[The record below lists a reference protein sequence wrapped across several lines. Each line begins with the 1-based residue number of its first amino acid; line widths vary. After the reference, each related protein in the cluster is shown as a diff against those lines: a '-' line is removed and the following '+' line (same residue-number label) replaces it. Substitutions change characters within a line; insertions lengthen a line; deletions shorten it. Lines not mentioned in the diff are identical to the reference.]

1 MSETTE
7 TKTKTGAR
15 GSGRAVNQA
24 RRALSNFARFDYCM
38 SRGHRDYIDQADLCE
53 RFYLGGGLQWDPEAK
68 AEMEDTERRPAEQ
81 NEIMQMV
88 NTAIGYQIA
97 NRMDISVRPRGRGAD
112 DASAQVFGKVI
123 KQVADNTKLHWR
135 ETEVFA
141 DGMIRQ
147 RGYFDIRMSFESN
160 AYGEIEIG
168 THHPNDVVP
177 DPDSRSYDPSDWAD
191 VTLNRYYTLDQ
202 IEQTF
207 GRKARRA
214 VEVSGVADEALNDTD
229 GIVQNRSRFGMKAL
243 GEFAYYS
250 EVGDIAATT
259 LYRVIDRQYR
269 VYEPTLCAVYINGDI
284 RAIPFATPEQVRQY
298 SADGALITKRMQRRV
313 KWLVSTMSAVLF
325 DDYSP
330 YPWFTVVPFF
340 PYFRHGQT
348 RGLVDNSI
356 SIQESVNKGVAG
368 IGCILNSVAN
378 TGFTV
383 EQNSLTN
390 MSVDDFK
397 RDAAKNG
404 LVLEYKRGSKEP
416 KRLPPP
422 QVPAGIF
429 EYVNMQVSALRNSTG
444 MDEALTASGPIGEQS
459 GVAYQARQYA
469 AQQKLA
475 VPLDNLARTRHML
488 AQRIID
494 LIQMFMDAPQVLRI
508 IETDPYGA
516 EVSSELPINQPQLG
530 EGGLVKWLND
540 LTVGEYD
547 LVISE
552 QPMQITFD
560 NSQFEQLKALV
571 DMGYTVPIGY
581 AIRYSNLSEKS
592 ELAKAIEEAS
602 QQKPDP
608 ETEAKV
614 KLLLEQVAKVRAETQ
629 NKRIEAVYGATQA
642 GAQIATMPQVA
653 SLADEVLQS
662 AGFEDQNAAPIIP
675 QGGIG
680 AGLAGAAPAAPT
692 VAPANDGMD
701 PADASTN
708 PLTPENPGVGI
719 NEGIEAMGVQ

>member
-1 MSETTE
+1 MSETTQTE
-7 TKTKTGAR
+7 TKVPRTKAR
-15 GSGRAVNQA
+15 ANDS

-38 SRGHRDYIDQADLCE
+38 SRGHRDYLTQADICE
-53 RFYLGGGLQWDPEAK
+53 RFYLGAGLQWDADAR
-68 AEMEDTERRPAEQ
+68 AEMEESERRPAEQ

-112 DASAQVFGKVI
+112 DKSAEVFTKVI

-147 RGYFDIRMSFESN
+147 RGYYDVRMSFETN
-160 AYGEIEIG
+160 AYGEIDLS
-168 THHPNDVVP
+168 THHPSDVIP
-177 DPDSRSYDPSDWAD
+177 DPDSHSYDPNDWGD
-191 VTLNRYYTLDQ
+191 VTINRYYTLDQ
-202 IEQTF
+202 IEQNF

-214 VEVSGVADEALNDTD
+214 VEMQDSAGSEANNDTD
-229 GIVQNRSRFGMKAL
+229 GMVQNRSRFGMNAI
-243 GEFAYYS
+243 GDFAYYS
-250 EVGDIAATT
+250 EIGDVAATI

-269 VYEPTLCAVYINGDI
+269 VYEPTLCAVFINGDI
-284 RAIPFATPEQVRQY
+284 RPIPFATPEQVRAY
-298 SADGALITKRMQRRV
+298 KNDGALITKRMQRRV
-313 KWLVSTMSAVLF
+313 KWLVTTMSTVLF
-325 DDYSP
+325 DDHSP
-330 YPWFTVVPFF
+330 YPWFTIVPFF

-348 RGLVDNSI
+348 RGLVDNAI
-356 SIQESVNKGVAG
+356 SIQESVNKGIAG

-383 EQNSLTN
+383 EQQSLTN
-390 MSVDDFK
+390 MSIDEFK

-404 LVLEYKRGSKEP
+404 LVLEYKRGSKP
-416 KRLPPP
+416 PARLPPP
-422 QVPAGIF
+422 QVPGGIF
-429 EYVNMQVSALRNSTG
+429 EYVNMQVSALKNSTG
-444 MDEALTASGPIGEQS
+444 MDEALTASGPIGDQS

-488 AQRIID
+488 AQRFID

-508 IETDPYGA
+508 IETDPFGK
-516 EVSSELPINQPQLG
+516 ETSVELPVNQPQAG
-530 EGGLVKWLND
+530 SDGLIQWLND
-540 LTVGEYD
+540 LTAGEYD

-560 NSQFEQLKALV
+560 NSQFEQLRALV
-571 DMGYTVPIGY
+571 EMGYTVPIGY

-592 ELAKAIEEAS
+592 ELAQAIEEAS

-608 ETEAKV
+608 EVEAKV
-614 KLLLEQVAKVRAETQ
+614 QLLLEQAAKTRAETS

-642 GAQIATMPQVA
+642 GAQIASIPQVA
-653 SLADEVLQS
+653 SLADEILQS
-662 AGFEDQNAAPIIP
+662 AGFEDQNSAPIIP

-680 AGLAGAAPAAPT
+680 AGLTAAAPAAPT
-692 VAPANDGMD
+692 IAPTNDGMD
-701 PADASTN
+701 PGDANTN
-708 PLTPENPGVGI
+708 PLTPENPGVGMH
-719 NEGIEAMGVQ
+719 EGIEAMGVQ